1 MTFGVELIVIGLMLL
16 LNAVFASY
24 EMALASISRARLM
37 ALCQQKKKGAEQ
49 AAFMKDRMEASL
61 AVVQLG
67 ITFAGALAAATGG
80 AGVQESFTPFL
91 HGTLGVPDPFA
102 EVLAVICLVIPL
114 SAFTIIFAELVPKMF
129 ALQNKEWVLLSLSP
143 AMKGIAWIAHPAVSV
158 FERTVKRIMTLSSG
172 RLGRDAGGEEQ
183 QGLHELKAA
192 ATLARTSRLIGA
204 AEEKIVLS
212 AAEFSRRTVSGIMLP
227 ASDIVM
233 IPVTDNLSDAFIK
246 AHLDMHTR
254 YPVCERE
261 KDPQTIMG
269 YVNFKDIINALKVN
283 PASPDIRGITRP
295 IPSVNKNL
303 RLSDVLSQLIH
314 DKTHI
319 ALVRQENEK
328 IVGLIALE
336 DLIEELVGDIED
348 EYDRLPNH
356 IHAFGSSWIMGG
368 GVPMGLVFTTLG
380 RELEAQGT
388 IGGAQTLAEWVN
400 QKLGRSPE
408 PGEILKLDNLTVTA
422 RKLRRK
428 KIYECI
434 INLMRE
440 SVS

>member
-1 MTFGVELIVIGLMLL
+1 MTFGFELIIIALMLVV
-16 LNAVFASY
+16 NAVFASY
-24 EMALASISRARLM
+24 EMALASISRARLA

-49 AAFMKDRMEASL
+49 AAYMKDRMEASL

-67 ITFAGALAAATGG
+67 ITLAGALAAATGG
-80 AGVQESFTPFL
+80 AGMQESFTPFL
-91 HGTLGVPDPFA
+91 NQAFGIPDPIA

-143 AMKGIAWIAHPAVSV
+143 VMKGIAWIAHPAVSV

-172 RLGRDAGGEEQ
+172 RPGRNAGIEEQ

-192 ATLARTSRLIGA
+192 ATLARTSRLIGV

-212 AAEFSRRTVSGIMLP
+212 AAEFSRRMVAGIMLP
-227 ASDIVM
+227 AVDIVM
-233 IPVTDNLSDAFIK
+233 IPVTDNLSEAFFK

-261 KDPQTIMG
+261 KDPQTIIG

-283 PASPDIRGITRP
+283 PTSPDIRGITRP
-295 IPSVNKNL
+295 IPFVSGNA
-303 RLSDVLSQLIH
+303 RLSEVLGQLIR

-319 ALVRQENEK
+319 ALVRDENERV
-328 IVGLIALE
+328 VGLIALE

-348 EYDRLPNH
+348 EYDRLPGH
-356 IHAFGSSWIMGG
+356 VHPFGFSWIMGG
-368 GVPMGLVFTTLG
+368 GVPMSLVFSTLG
-380 RELEAQGT
+380 CELELQPATVGV
-388 IGGAQTLAEWVN
+388 QTLAEWVN
-400 QKLGRSPE
+400 QQLGRSPE
-408 PGEILKLDNLTVTA
+408 PGETLQLHGLTIMA

-434 INLMRE
+434 VNLE
-440 SVS
+440 KKSAS

>member
-1 MTFGVELIVIGLMLL
+1 MTFSFELIVIALMLIV
-16 LNAVFASY
+16 NAIFASY
-24 EMALASISRARLM
+24 EMALASISRARL
-37 ALCQQKKKGAEQ
+37 AVLCQQKKKGAEQ

-61 AVVQLG
+61 AVVQIG

-80 AGVQESFTPFL
+80 AGMQEFFTPFL
-91 HGTLGVPDPFA
+91 TETLGIPGYLA
-102 EVLAVICLVIPL
+102 EVLSVICLVIPL

-129 ALQNKEWVLLSLSP
+129 ALQNKEWVFLSLSP
-143 AMKGIAWIAHPAVSV
+143 VMKGIARLTNPVV
-158 FERTVKRIMTLSSG
+158 FFFEGTVKRVMRLS
-172 RLGRDAGGEEQ
+172 AGKLQREGTTEEQ
-183 QGLHELKAA
+183 EGLHDLRSAVA
-192 ATLARTSRLIGA
+192 LARTSRVIGA

-212 AAEFSRRTVSGIMLP
+212 AAEFSRRAVSGIMLP

-269 YVNFKDIINALKVN
+269 YVNFKDIVNALKVN
-283 PASPDIRGITRP
+283 PASPDIRGIARP
-295 IPSVNKNL
+295 IPSVNRNS
-303 RLSDVLSQLIH
+303 RLSEVLSQLIH

-319 ALVRQENEK
+319 ALVCDENER
-328 IVGLIALE
+328 VAGLITLE
-336 DLIEELVGDIED
+336 DMIEELVGDIED

-368 GVPMGLVFTTLG
+368 GVPMSVVISTLG
-380 RELEAQGT
+380 CELELPPATVGT
-388 IGGAQTLAEWVN
+388 QTISEWVN
-400 QKLGRSPE
+400 QRVGRSPE
-408 PGEILKLDNLTVTA
+408 AGETLQIDCLTILA

-434 INLMRE
+434 
-440 SVS
+440 VTPAKKVVF

>member
-1 MTFGVELIVIGLMLL
+1 MTFGFELIVIGLMLFI
-16 LNAVFASY
+16 NAVFASY

-49 AAFMKDRMEASL
+49 AAYMKDRMEASL

-67 ITFAGALAAATGG
+67 ITFAGAVAAATGG
-80 AGVQESFTPFL
+80 AGMQESFTPL
-91 HGTLGVPDPFA
+91 LTGALKIPDAVA
-102 EVLAVICLVIPL
+102 EIVAILCLVIPL

-129 ALQNKEWVLLSLSP
+129 ALQNKEWVLLSLSST
-143 AMKGIAWIAHPAVSV
+143 MKGIAWIAHPAVSV
-158 FERTVKRIMTLSSG
+158 FEKTVKKVMTLSAG
-172 RLGRDAGGEEQ
+172 RIGPNAGVEEQ

-212 AAEFSRRTVSGIMLP
+212 AAEFSRRTVSNIMLP
-227 ASDIVM
+227 ASEIVM
-233 IPVTDNLSDAFIK
+233 IPITDNLPDAFIK

-269 YVNFKDIINALKVN
+269 YVNFKDIVNALKVN
-283 PASPDIRGITRP
+283 PSSPNMRGITRP
-295 IPSVNKNL
+295 IPSVNMND
-303 RLSDVLSQLIH
+303 RLSDALSRMIH

-319 ALVRQENEK
+319 AVVRGESDK
-328 IVGLIALE
+328 VVGLIALE

-356 IHAFGSSWIMGG
+356 IHAFGSSWIVGG
-368 GVPMGLVFTTLG
+368 GVQMVLVSSTLG
-380 RELEAQGT
+380 HDLIRTQAAGP
-388 IGGAQTLAEWVN
+388 QTLAEWVN
-400 QKLGRSPE
+400 QKMGRA
-408 PGEILKLDNLTVTA
+408 PGSGETIQMDGLTIMA

-428 KIYECI
+428 KIYEAI
-434 INLMRE
+434 ITLPQNNPT
-440 SVS
+440 

>member
-1 MTFGVELIVIGLMLL
+1 MTFGFELIIIALMLII
-16 LNAVFASY
+16 NAIFASY
-24 EMALASISRARLM
+24 EMALASISRARLA

-49 AAFMKDRMEASL
+49 AAYMKDRMEASL
-61 AVVQLG
+61 AVVQIG
-67 ITFAGALAAATGG
+67 ITFAGAVAAATGG
-80 AGVQESFTPFL
+80 AGMQESFTPFL
-91 HGTLGVPDPFA
+91 HRTLGILDPLA

-129 ALQNKEWVLLSLSP
+129 ALQNKEWVFLSLSP
-143 AMKGIAWIAHPAVSV
+143 IMKVIAHITNPVVSF
-158 FERTVKRIMTLSSG
+158 FEGTVKRVMRIS
-172 RLGRDAGGEEQ
+172 AGKLRQDGPTEEQ
-183 QGLHELKAA
+183 QGLHDLRSAV
-192 ATLARTSRLIGA
+192 TLARTSRVIGA

-212 AAEFSRRTVSGIMLP
+212 AAEFSRRTVSCIMLP

-246 AHLDMHTR
+246 AHLEMHTR

-295 IPSVNKNL
+295 IPSVNRNS

-319 ALVRQENEK
+319 TLVRDEGARV
-328 IVGLIALE
+328 VGLIALE
-336 DLIEELVGDIED
+336 DLIEELLGDIED
-348 EYDRLPNH
+348 EYDRLPSH
-356 IHAFGSSWIMGG
+356 VHSFGSSWIMGG
-368 GVPMGLVFTTLG
+368 GVSMGLVSSTLG
-380 RELEAQGT
+380 RELDKPLLAA
-388 IGGAQTLAEWVN
+388 GGMPTLAEWIN
-400 QKLGRSPE
+400 QKLGRTPE
-408 PGEILKLDNLTVTA
+408 PGEVMQLGGLTVTA

-434 INLMRE
+434 IGLTENK
-440 SVS
+440 S

>member
-1 MTFGVELIVIGLMLL
+1 MNFGFELIIIALMLMV
-16 LNAVFASY
+16 NAIFASY
-24 EMALASISRARLM
+24 EMALASISRARLA

-67 ITFAGALAAATGG
+67 ITLAGALAAATGG
-80 AGVQESFTPFL
+80 AGMQEYFTPYL
-91 HGTLGVPDPFA
+91 TGVLRVPSAFA

-114 SAFTIIFAELVPKMF
+114 SVFTIIFAELVPKMF
-129 ALQNKEWVLLSLSP
+129 ALQNREWVLLSISP
-143 AMKGIAWIAHPAVSV
+143 AMKTIAWLAHPAVSF
-158 FERTVKRIMTLSSG
+158 FETAVKRVMRLSPG
-172 RLGRDAGGEEQ
+172 RMGRDGGFEEQ

-192 ATLARTSRLIGA
+192 AALARASSLIGA

-212 AAEFSRRTVSGIMLP
+212 AAEFSRRIVSGIMLP

-233 IPVTDNLSDAFIK
+233 IPVTDNLADALIK

-295 IPSVNKNL
+295 IPSVKQGS

-319 ALVRQENEK
+319 ALVRDENDR
-328 IVGLIALE
+328 VAGLIALE
-336 DLIEELVGDIED
+336 DLIEELVGNIED
-348 EYDRLPNH
+348 EYDRLPGH
-356 IHAFGSSWIMGG
+356 VHPFGSSWIMGG
-368 GVPMGLVFTTLG
+368 GVPMSLVSSTLG
-380 RELEAQGT
+380 YELESQAAPAGPL
-388 IGGAQTLAEWVN
+388 TLAGWVN
-400 QKLGRSPE
+400 EKLGRSPE
-408 PGEILKLDNLTVTA
+408 PGEIVQLDGLTVMA

-434 INLMRE
+434 
-440 SVS
+440 VSLEKKKSF

>member
-1 MTFGVELIVIGLMLL
+1 MNFSFELIIIALMLII
-16 LNAVFASY
+16 NAIFASY
-24 EMALASISRARLM
+24 EMALASISRARLA

-49 AAFMKDRMEASL
+49 AAYMKDRMEASL

-80 AGVQESFTPFL
+80 AGMQESFTPYL
-91 HGTLGVPDPFA
+91 TDALRVPGAFA

-114 SAFTIIFAELVPKMF
+114 STFTIIFAELVPKMF
-129 ALQNKEWVLLSLSP
+129 ALQNKEWVFLSLSP
-143 AMKGIAWIAHPAVSV
+143 AMKVIAQIATPVVYIFEKAVKKV
-158 FERTVKRIMTLSSG
+158 MGLSAG
-172 RLGRDAGGEEQ
+172 KIGRDAAGDDQ
-183 QGLHELKAA
+183 QGLHELRAA
-192 ATLARTSRLIGA
+192 VALARTSRLIGA

-233 IPVTDNLSDAFIK
+233 IPVTDNLSDALIK

-295 IPSVNKNL
+295 IPSVKQGS

-319 ALVRQENEK
+319 ALVRDENDR
-328 IVGLIALE
+328 VAGLIALE
-336 DLIEELVGDIED
+336 DLIEELVGKIED
-348 EYDRLPNH
+348 EYDRLPGH
-356 IHAFGSSWIMGG
+356 VHPFGASWIMGG
-368 GVPMGLVFTTLG
+368 GVPMSLVSSTLG
-380 RELEAQGT
+380 YEFEPQATASGP
-388 IGGAQTLAEWVN
+388 QTLAGWVN
-400 QKLGRSPE
+400 EKLGRSPE
-408 PGEILKLDNLTVTA
+408 PGELVQLEGLTVMA

-428 KIYECI
+428 KIYEGI
-434 INLMRE
+434 VGLVENK
-440 SVS
+440 SH

>member
-1 MTFGVELIVIGLMLL
+1 MTFGFELILIALMLMV
-16 LNAVFASY
+16 NAIFASY
-24 EMALASISRARLM
+24 EMALASISRARLA
-37 ALCQQKKKGAEQ
+37 ALCQQKKKGAEE

-80 AGVQESFTPFL
+80 AGIQESFTPYL
-91 HGTLGVPDPFA
+91 TDVLRIPDGIA
-102 EVLAVICLVIPL
+102 EVVAVICLVIPL
-114 SAFTIIFAELVPKMF
+114 SVFTILFAELVPKMF
-129 ALQNKEWVLLSLSP
+129 ALQNREWVLLSLSP

-158 FERTVKRIMTLSSG
+158 FEKTVKRVMTLSAG
-172 RLGRDAGGEEQ
+172 RVGRNAGGEEQ

-254 YPVCERE
+254 YPVCELE

-283 PASPDIRGITRP
+283 PSSPNIRGITRP
-295 IPSVNKNL
+295 IPSVNRNS
-303 RLSDVLSQLIH
+303 RLSEVLSQLIH

-319 ALVRQENEK
+319 ALVRDEHDR
-328 IVGLIALE
+328 VAGLIALE
-336 DLIEELVGDIED
+336 DLIEELVGNIED
-348 EYDRLPNH
+348 EYDRLPGH
-356 IHAFGSSWIMGG
+356 VHPFGSSWIMGG
-368 GVPMGLVFTTLG
+368 GVPMSLVSSTLG
-380 RELEAQGT
+380 YEFKPQT
-388 IGGAQTLAEWVN
+388 TTGGPLTLAGWINE
-400 QKLGRSPE
+400 KLGRAPD
-408 PGEILKLDNLTVTA
+408 PGEVVQLEGLTVMA

-428 KIYECI
+428 KIYEGTVGLTKKI
-434 INLMRE
+434 A
-440 SVS
+440 S

>member
-1 MTFGVELIVIGLMLL
+1 MTFGFELIIIALMLIV
-16 LNAVFASY
+16 NAVFASY
-24 EMALASISRARLM
+24 EMALASISRARLA

-49 AAFMKDRMEASL
+49 AAYMKDRMEASL
-61 AVVQLG
+61 AVVQIG

-80 AGVQESFTPFL
+80 AGMQESFTPFL
-91 HGTLGVPDPFA
+91 HEALGIPDPFA

-129 ALQNKEWVLLSLSP
+129 ALQNKEWVFLSLSP
-143 AMKGIAWIAHPAVSV
+143 TMKVIAHITNPVV
-158 FERTVKRIMTLSSG
+158 FFFEGTVKRVMRLSAG
-172 RLGRDAGGEEQ
+172 KLRRDGPTEEQ
-183 QGLHELKAA
+183 QGLHELRSAVA
-192 ATLARTSRLIGA
+192 LARTSRVIGA

-233 IPVTDNLSDAFIK
+233 IPVTDNLSDALIK

-295 IPSVNKNL
+295 IPFVKQGS
-303 RLSDVLSQLIH
+303 RLSDVLSQLIR

-319 ALVRQENEK
+319 ALVRDENDRV
-328 IVGLIALE
+328 VGLIALE

-348 EYDRLPNH
+348 EYDRLPGH
-356 IHAFGSSWIMGG
+356 VHSFGSSWIMGG
-368 GVPMGLVFTTLG
+368 GVPIGLVSSTLG
-380 RELEAQGT
+380 RELEPLPVTVGT
-388 IGGAQTLAEWVN
+388 LTFAEWIN
-400 QKLGRSPE
+400 QKLGRTPE
-408 PGEILKLDNLTVTA
+408 PGEIMQLGGLTVTA

-434 INLMRE
+434 
-440 SVS
+440 VSLEKKSAS

>member
-1 MTFGVELIVIGLMLL
+1 MTFGFELIIIALMLIV
-16 LNAVFASY
+16 NAIFASY
-24 EMALASISRARLM
+24 EMALASISKARLA

-49 AAFMKDRMEASL
+49 AAYMKDRMEASL

-80 AGVQESFTPFL
+80 AGMQEFFTPFL
-91 HGTLGVPDPFA
+91 TETLRIPGYFA

-129 ALQNKEWVLLSLSP
+129 ALQNKEWVFLSLSP
-143 AMKGIAWIAHPAVSV
+143 TMKVIAHITNPIV
-158 FERTVKRIMTLSSG
+158 FFFEGTVKRVMRLS
-172 RLGRDAGGEEQ
+172 AGKLRQDGPTEEQ
-183 QGLHELKAA
+183 QGLHELRSAVA
-192 ATLARTSRLIGA
+192 LARTSRVIGA

-212 AAEFSRRTVSGIMLP
+212 AAEFSRRIVSGIMLP
-227 ASDIVM
+227 VSDIVM

-283 PASPDIRGITRP
+283 PGSPDIRGITRP
-295 IPSVNKNL
+295 IPSVNRNS

-319 ALVRQENEK
+319 TLVRDEDARV
-328 IVGLIALE
+328 VGLIALE

-348 EYDRLPNH
+348 EYDRLPGH
-356 IHAFGSSWIMGG
+356 VHPFGSSWIMGG
-368 GVPMGLVFTTLG
+368 GVPMSLVISTLG
-380 RELEAQGT
+380 LELELQPAT
-388 IGGAQTLAEWVN
+388 AGAQTLAEWVN

-408 PGEILKLDNLTVTA
+408 PGEVARLGDVTVTA

-434 INLMRE
+434 VGLTRDQ
-440 SVS
+440 SH